1 MWHGLPDPT
10 KASGSDMVVV
20 IIIIISIF
28 VVVVIITCKHIM
40 VGLQSAIDC
49 LCFFFFFS
57 LLTTKVHHYPLFA
70 CCLFGSDMV
79 CQTQVPW
86 VWQPCLM
93 PGPRAGVADP
103 NAGLADPTKLGPD
116 MIVRP
121 KHLECG
127 MVCQIHGV

>member
-1 MWHGLPDPT
+1 MWHGLPEP
-10 KASGSDMVVV
+10 KCLGLAWLLLLLLVVFLLLLLLLRV
-20 IIIIISIF
+20 NISWLDYSRRSIVF
-28 VVVVIITCKHIM
+28 
-40 VGLQSAIDC
+40 
-49 LCFFFFFS
+49 FFFFFS

-70 CCLFGSDMV
+70 CCLFGSAMV

-93 PGPRAGVADP
+93 SDPRVGVADP
-103 NAGLADPTKLGPD
+103 NAGLAYPTKLGSD